1 MQEYIDN
8 KIKEIEKSL
17 EKEFYVS
24 INMSVCADYFVKA
37 SSEEEARKKAQFEFE
52 TQDINFPENWE
63 VTDSD
68 RENEFYV
75 EDLTERRQR
84 HNYDAGMI
92 FRNHPVAESWEI

>member
-8 KIKEIEKSL
+8 KIKEIEESL

-37 SSEEEARKKAQFEFE
+37 SSVKEARKKAQFEFE
-52 TQDINFPENWE
+52 TQDVNFPDNWD

-68 RENEFYV
+68 RESEFYV
-75 EDLTERRQR
+75 EDLTERRNR
-84 HNYDAGMI
+84 HNINPAMALQ
-92 FRNHPVAESWEI
+92 NHPVAESWEV